1 MFKFRKLRKH
11 YTPVTQLSLTLAAI
25 IAMMGGPGTAQ
36 AEERYM
42 TLWPNQRASHQADIE
57 TDAEK
62 YHARGQSYVDHLYDT
77 GGESDITD
85 PDDLHEMDL
94 ELYPAALQPVDVDIN
109 EVAGIVKA
117 SGQGEVIENPAPLP
131 KEKAATKL
139 DPKAESKT
147 EPTTETK
154 TDPKVEIKPDA
165 KNESAS
171 DPEDSK
177 TEVKTDIQNSAAVK
191 SESEPES
198 EPEPKAEASPLP
210 QKQDLLSGPPL
221 SASPLETKSP

>member
-1 MFKFRKLRKH
+1 MFKFRKLHKIPM
-11 YTPVTQLSLTLAAI
+11 PVRQLGLILSAI

-147 EPTTETK
+147 ELKTEPTTEPK

-191 SESEPES
+191 SVPES
-198 EPEPKAEASPLP
+198 EPKAEASPLF
-210 QKQDLLSGPPL
+210 QKQDLLFEPPM
-221 SASPLETKSP
+221 SAFPLETKSP

>member
-1 MFKFRKLRKH
+1 MFKFQKLCR
-11 YTPVTQLSLTLAAI
+11 PVTQLGFTLAAI
-25 IAMMGGPGTAQ
+25 IAMMGGPRTAQ

-42 TLWPNQRASHQADIE
+42 TLWPNQRASHQAEIE

-62 YHARGQSYVDHLYDT
+62 YHARGHAYVDHLYDT

-131 KEKAATKL
+131 KEKAATKS

-147 EPTTETK
+147 ETTTEPK
-154 TDPKVEIKPDA
+154 TEPKVEIKPDA

-171 DPEDSK
+171 DPVDNK
-177 TEVKTDIQNSAAVK
+177 TEVKTDTQNSAAVK

-198 EPEPKAEASPLP
+198 EPKAEASPLS
-210 QKQDLLSGPPL
+210 QKQDLLSGPPM